1 MDRIDRFTRTQKI
14 GEIYSDFLVN
24 LNAHPNTGNVMK
36 KVDVEA
42 VKRAIRNLLLTDKGE
57 RVFNSNFGSNIRK
70 ILFEQADTFS
80 RDQLKSFIEEAITNY
95 EKRAQLEKVVVAV
108 GNDEITYI
116 VDIYFKV
123 INNQTVYN
131 LQVKLDRVR

>member
-1 MDRIDRFTRTQKI
+1 MDRIDRFTKTEKLS
-14 GEIYSDFLVN
+14 EIYSDFLVN
-24 LNAHPNTGNVMK
+24 FNSHPNTGNLMK
-36 KVDVEA
+36 KIDVEA

-57 RVFNSNFGSNIRK
+57 RMFNAKFGSNIRK

-80 RDQLKSFIEEAITNY
+80 KDQLKSFIEEAITNY

-116 VDIYFKV
+116 VDVYFKV

-131 LQVKLDRVR
+131 LQIKLDRVR